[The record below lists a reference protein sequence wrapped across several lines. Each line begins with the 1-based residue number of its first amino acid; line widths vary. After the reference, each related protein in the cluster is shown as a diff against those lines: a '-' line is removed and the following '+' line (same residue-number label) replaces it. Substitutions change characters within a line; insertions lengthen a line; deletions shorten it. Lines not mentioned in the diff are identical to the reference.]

1 MKIILVLLVL
11 FIIFEV
17 PTCIGMGLIFKNI
30 KLDFKKG
37 IIPFYN
43 KIILIDKY
51 KLPAYHMTLIFIPII
66 GLYTNY
72 LIYKRICKTYNKEF
86 LYVLELTFFPFVY
99 NIFLGLELKST
110 TQQSNYFEDQKEMYN
125 QKETSEEPIKENK
138 DEYIWK
144 PKQTQESDTVYKV
157 SRNNLNS
164 KVNISLVKNNEI
176 IDNKKTINK
185 KEKANQKICPK
196 CGTKV
201 SENTEICFV
210 CGTKL

>member
-1 MKIILVLLVL
+1 MKIILVLLIL
-11 FIIFEV
+11 LIIFEI
-17 PTCIGMGLIFKNI
+17 PICIGMGLIFKGI

-37 IIPFYN
+37 LIPFYN

-51 KLPAYHMTLIFIPII
+51 KLPAYHMTLTFIPII

-72 LIYKRICKTYNKEF
+72 LIYKRICKIYDKEF
-86 LYVLELTFFPFVY
+86 LYVLELTFFPFIY
-99 NIFLGLELKST
+99 NIFLGLELKSKIT
-110 TQQSNYFEDQKEMYN
+110 EENNYFEDQKQIYN
-125 QKETSEEPIKENK
+125 QKETSEETIENDNK
-138 DEYIWK
+138 YIWQ
-144 PKQTQESDTVYKV
+144 PKQNESDTVYKV

-164 KVNISLVKNNEI
+164 KVNVALVKNNEI
-176 IDNKKTINK
+176 IDNKKIINK
-185 KEKANQKICPK
+185 REKANQKICPK